1 MLIKSRNHLLSIYFS
16 INKMLILPV
25 QKVNFEL
32 TKKIYKK
39 KLTLLT
45 EHYYHH
51 I

>member
-1 MLIKSRNHLLSIYFS
+1 MLITLRKHLLSSSFS
-16 INKMLILPV
+16 INKMLILPLY
-25 QKVNFEL
+25 KFNIDL
-32 TKKIYKK
+32 SKKILIK